1 MTLLNSQ
8 ELFFCIQMLDEAI
21 KRQHCNKMKTFQEFL
36 EEAYLI
42 EANNKHGISDDEY
55 AKWKNE
61 VASHHTEH
69 GHVRGVSRRTFDGVE
84 YEMRSKSGKGK
95 PKVWAASKTSDRK
108 ASAED
113 RNKKEQETKLTYD
126 ELLTKFKG
134 DKERAAAALDAEET
148 GIRKVVRRKK
158 GIQKATGVPQ
168 SLGHKQ
174 PLRPDDPKPEDPGHT
189 RSNIQVEPLSSN
201 TAKKNRRPNP
211 GESGYGLTRAQST
224 TDAVRRGDTLL
235 KRVGDLVTSVQ
246 SGKSSRPARLLSYLR
261 RPKPKISAEKSA
273 EKSAELRARMAANA
287 KARGFD

>member
-1 MTLLNSQ
+1 
-8 ELFFCIQMLDEAI
+8 
-21 KRQHCNKMKTFQEFL
+21 MKTFQEFI

-55 AKWKNE
+55 AKWRNE

-84 YEMRSKSGKGK
+84 YEMRSKAGKGK

-108 ASAED
+108 ASAGK
-113 RNKKEQETKLTYD
+113 RQAIINKTKLTYD
-126 ELLTKFKG
+126 ELLTKSKG

-148 GIRKVVRRKK
+148 GIKKTVKRGRR
-158 GIQKATGVPQ
+158 IQKATGVPQ

-174 PLRPDDPKPEDPGHT
+174 PVQPDDPKPEDPGHT
-189 RSNIQVEPLSSN
+189 RSNTQIEPLSSN
-201 TAKKNRRPNP
+201 TAKKNRRPQP

-224 TDAVRRGDTLL
+224 TDAQRRGDKLL
-235 KRVGDLVTSVQ
+235 NKVGDLIKSVQ

-261 RPKPKISAEKSA
+261 RPKPKISP
-273 EKSAELRARMAANA
+273 EKSAELRARMSAAA
-287 KARGFD
+287 KSRGLD